1 MDSQHQI
8 LAPPLP
14 AQLDRYATPLS
25 RFPATAAPLFFL
37 PLILLLC
44 SSLYHF
50 LCYPLFLLLHWL
62 DFFNSNYTNT
72 IATFSNHISESVVF
86 GLGKFYGTSLPRC
99 RIYIDVKCNDRL
111 VDPQFASPST
121 LPHIVHEDTADLNV
135 GGVSNRSGRRQHARQ
150 IWTLTMWVADL

>member
-8 LAPPLP
+8 LALPLP
-14 AQLDRYATPLS
+14 AQLDRYTTPLK
-25 RFPATAAPLFFL
+25 
-37 PLILLLC
+37 
-44 SSLYHF
+44 
-50 LCYPLFLLLHWL
+50 
-62 DFFNSNYTNT
+62 
-72 IATFSNHISESVVF
+72 SVVF

-150 IWTLTMWVADL
+150 IWTLTM

>member
-1 MDSQHQI
+1 MIGSSQDQK
-8 LAPPLP
+8 
-14 AQLDRYATPLS
+14 
-25 RFPATAAPLFFL
+25 
-37 PLILLLC
+37 C
-44 SSLYHF
+44 SSQIAF
-50 LCYPLFLLLHWL
+50 DNLFQSVYRGQVLQMV
-62 DFFNSNYTNT
+62 Y
-72 IATFSNHISESVVF
+72 ESVVF

-150 IWTLTMWVADL
+150 IWTLTM